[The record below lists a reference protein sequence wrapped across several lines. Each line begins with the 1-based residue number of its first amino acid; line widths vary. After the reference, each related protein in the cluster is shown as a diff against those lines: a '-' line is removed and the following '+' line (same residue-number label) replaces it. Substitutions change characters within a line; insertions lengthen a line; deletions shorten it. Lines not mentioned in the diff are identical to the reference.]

1 MASVGFE
8 IWHHDLQCPLLPSPL
23 TMLVLSNTERAS
35 LRYNMFRFTLLVEKN
50 RKGKRVNKPQNC
62 SKLVI
67 VLRFYLQNRKMHTF
81 RTSKATKMFKYI
93 FVIIV
98 FVYMFCSTWK
108 WFVFSRETWLLAFFC
123 ERETVFRI
131 FRDAWKGQLLLREGV
146 FRRGIGDPLGYLQ
159 AYSGLPRTTSA
170 SGQNG
175 IRTRGPRISNSA
187 L

>member
-23 TMLVLSNTERAS
+23 TMLALSNTERAG

-93 FVIIV
+93 CDDSICI
-98 FVYMFCSTWK
+98 YACATWM
-108 WFVFSRETWLLAFFC
+108 WFVFLRETWLLAFFC
-123 ERETVFRI
+123 EREAVFRI
-131 FRDAWKGQLLLREGV
+131 FRDGWKGQLLLRESV
-146 FRRGIGDPLGYLQ
+146 FIRSIGDPHIWNLLQ
-159 AYSGLPRTTSA
+159 ETTPRK
-170 SGQNG
+170 
-175 IRTRGPRISNSA
+175 RPGP